1 MSESIRGY
9 HDKVLLTYLIPATV
23 GAAGQR
29 SHSGGAAAAVQRS
42 ERNFDFY
49 LFFFFLFILLIV
61 TAPPVVD
68 SVSCSHVLSAHLT
81 LG

>member
-1 MSESIRGY
+1 MSESIRGF

-42 ERNFDFY
+42 ERSMY
-49 LFFFFLFILLIV
+49 IL
-61 TAPPVVD
+61 TR
-68 SVSCSHVLSAHLT
+68 LT
-81 LG
+81 LRFAPLA